1 MKMTNNGKIDSGK
14 LLVKEIFTN
23 YWFNIPVYQRAY
35 VWRTD
40 EVSELLD
47 DLRLAIEQNLSN
59 NPKFEYFFGSF
70 VFQSKAPGS
79 ENGQKYLVNDLLDGQ
94 QRMATLLMLFAVI
107 RDLVGDVKAKKTCQG
122 CIFQEEDTYK
132 GTPEQTRIA
141 YVSHP
146 KVTEFFNK
154 YIKTEKGT
162 LDKGNLNKERKKS
175 VDRSVQNMANAV
187 IVMHKFFH
195 ENPIDLTKFLE
206 FLLKNVLFI
215 YVSTENLE
223 DAFRLFRV
231 LNDRGVQLRGSDI
244 LKSINMSALKS
255 EDERKKYAEMWENAE
270 GELGDNGEGF
280 ERFLN
285 YVRTILVL
293 DRSRYDLTDEFEL
306 KIYKPNKL
314 QKGQATFDLV
324 EEYLK
329 YYRELKDAEIS
340 KHWLKNYEFDT
351 LLKVMLTGLLG
362 KEWIPPLL
370 CYRKKFEW
378 TRIMEFLKLLDI
390 KYSSDWIG
398 RQSPT
403 DRKMGMIEIIKV
415 INAANNV
422 DDVFRSKCF
431 EIKDKD
437 SFIREIRGPVYG
449 RSFARYLLLKLDYF
463 WADHGNPMPVEL
475 SVEHILPQNPADS
488 SDWVKKFS
496 PEERDEW
503 THKIGNLVLITGN
516 KDTELGRLDYPMKK
530 IKYFKERITTCP
542 HALHVYDL
550 YKEWTPKEVKENH
563 QEALEKLC
571 EHYGINQADFLSKMN
586 G

>member
-14 LLVKEIFTN
+14 LLVTQIFTN

-35 VWRTD
+35 VWGTD

-79 ENGQKYLVNDLLDGQ
+79 ENGQQYLVNDLLDGQ

-107 RDLVGDVKAKKTCQG
+107 RDLVEDVQLKEVCQN
-122 CIFQEEDTYK
+122 CIFQK
-132 GTPEQTRIA
+132 AIPIKRIPEQTRIA

-146 KVTEFFNK
+146 KVTEFFNN
-154 YIKTEKGT
+154 YIKKENGT
-162 LDKGNLNKERKKS
+162 LNKGNLDKESKKS

-187 IVMHKFFH
+187 SVMHKFFH
-195 ENPIDLTKFLE
+195 EKKSEIDLIKFLD
-206 FLLKNVLFI
+206 FLLNNVLLI
-215 YVSTENLE
+215 YVSTENLD

-270 GELGDNGEGF
+270 GELGDNGDGF

-293 DRSRYDLTDEFEL
+293 ERSRYDLTDEFEL

-340 KHWLKNYEFDT
+340 KHW
-351 LLKVMLTGLLG
+351 
-362 KEWIPPLL
+362 
-370 CYRKKFEW
+370 
-378 TRIMEFLKLLDI
+378 RI
-390 KYSSDWIG
+390 S
-398 RQSPT
+398 
-403 DRKMGMIEIIKV
+403 
-415 INAANNV
+415 IN
-422 DDVFRSKCF
+422 
-431 EIKDKD
+431 
-437 SFIREIRGPVYG
+437 
-449 RSFARYLLLKLDYF
+449 
-463 WADHGNPMPVEL
+463 
-475 SVEHILPQNPADS
+475 
-488 SDWVKKFS
+488 
-496 PEERDEW
+496 
-503 THKIGNLVLITGN
+503 
-516 KDTELGRLDYPMKK
+516 
-530 IKYFKERITTCP
+530 
-542 HALHVYDL
+542 
-550 YKEWTPKEVKENH
+550 
-563 QEALEKLC
+563 
-571 EHYGINQADFLSKMN
+571 
-586 G
+586 